1 MGKLL
6 LQKNRFM
13 PGALKKS
20 HLESGLNQQDRA
32 KSAASLHS
40 FLHKKCRLDDGH
52 FSFPVLLSTGLSVL
66 NLQPKKR
73 KSHGSTQPQR
83 GGRTPLRAHA
93 MFSGRAPRPASGGHN
108 CHGR

>member
-52 FSFPVLLSTGLSVL
+52 FFVSCAVVDGAFCAKFTTQKEEIPREHPTAARRAYAAACARDVL
-66 NLQPKKR
+66 R
-73 KSHGSTQPQR
+73 
-83 GGRTPLRAHA
+83 
-93 MFSGRAPRPASGGHN
+93 
-108 CHGR
+108 